1 MKNLIISILS
11 AFIYYQYCEIKYLWA
26 AVLFGAIIFW
36 MVDEVESLVKNYV
49 AKIRRGERLCRKIR
63 RLL

>member
-1 MKNLIISILS
+1 MKSIIIAILS
-11 AFIYYQYCEIKYLWA
+11 AILYYQNCEIKMVWA
-26 AVLFGAIIFW
+26 AVLFGIIIFW
-36 MVDEVESLVKNYV
+36 MVDEVESLAKNYV

>member
-1 MKNLIISILS
+1 MKNTIIAILS
-11 AFIYYQYCEIKYLWA
+11 AILYYQNCDIKMVWA
-26 AVLFGAIIFW
+26 AALFGAIIFW

>member
-11 AFIYYQYCEIKYLWA
+11 AFIYYQYCDIKYLWA
-26 AVLFGAIIFW
+26 AILFGALIF
-36 MVDEVESLVKNYV
+36 VSANEIEDSYRKYAN
-49 AKIRRGERLCRKIR
+49 KIRRGEKLCRKIR

>member
-11 AFIYYQYCEIKYLWA
+11 AFIYYQYCEIKYLWV

>member
-1 MKNLIISILS
+1 MKNTIIAILS
-11 AFIYYQYCEIKYLWA
+11 AIMYYQNCDIKALWA
-26 AVLFGAIIFW
+26 AVIFGAIIFW
-36 MVDEVESLVKNYV
+36 LVDEVESLVKNYV

>member
-1 MKNLIISILS
+1 MKSIIIAILS
-11 AFIYYQYCEIKYLWA
+11 AILYYQNCDIKMVWA

>member
-11 AFIYYQYCEIKYLWA
+11 AFIYYQYCEIKYLWS

-36 MVDEVESLVKNYV
+36 MVDEVESLIKNYV
-49 AKIRRGERLCRKIR
+49 AKIRRGEKLCRKIR

>member
-1 MKNLIISILS
+1 MKNTIIAILS
-11 AFIYYQYCEIKYLWA
+11 AILYYQNCDIKMVWA

-36 MVDEVESLVKNYV
+36 MVDEVESWITNYV
-49 AKIRRGERLCRKIR
+49 VKVRRGERLCRKIR